1 MRGPH
6 DKPDSGKPAGGA
18 HPGANV
24 PGSVSGR
31 EAGDRDRPDQDP
43 AREEVSLLE
52 QLAEFSRSA
61 GEFSSA
67 MEYYEQLLVIAQKA
81 RESSDLL
88 SQIHYNMGTCRNQS
102 GEYAKALELLEAAER
117 HLPADADKLQLSRI
131 RNERAFAL
139 ISLGRYEDAEECV
152 RHVTDGILDP
162 SAAGELARAQKTY
175 GIIAMRRGEWDA
187 ASRSFEAALAG
198 FRLIGDRAGMA
209 QCLNNLGLMEKNVG
223 NFDRAVEHLSAAVK
237 HHEDLG
243 QTRDVGSSLFNLG
256 VAEFKSGNWESA
268 RDHFERALRLL
279 EGIGNRSH
287 VAKLCLNLGN
297 YYRLKRDWAEA
308 DAQYDRAEEILREY
322 GEPRELVLVDEFRG
336 DLHFAC
342 ESFDEARAFYR
353 GALEGGEA
361 LAPRGDLV
369 LESLRRL
376 ADLESHT
383 GHLAEARVHVQRGL
397 ELSNALEETYEKGVL
412 LRVRARIEA
421 AEGDVAT
428 ASETYAEALHLQG
441 ESRVPFDLAVT
452 RLEYATFCIENIV
465 DLDAAAH
472 HLEKARATFDRIGA
486 SYEAGHAYLMAA
498 KLEMV
503 CDHPTGD
510 ARHHLETAIDLLERV
525 GDGVDPEAVRE
536 VHRDIDRLLEES
548 ALSERNDLAALNEA
562 VARIQ
567 AAGEG
572 ESRVQEL
579 ERILEE
585 RMNADRVAL
594 FLRAEGAEREE
605 FRLQLAAGSAI
616 DPQEGEE
623 LLSLVHALRGDSTL
637 GAKPLVSTSPVRDP
651 RFADVDPARVENLGS
666 VVFMPLFAEEELLG
680 GLYVDLRSEVGY
692 FRQGQL
698 DFLVAFA
705 TAATVAVQE
714 MRLDAVR
721 QENRALRRRLARQH
735 GFSGILTQNRR
746 MLEILDLVERIRES
760 RTTVLIE
767 GETGTGKELFANA
780 VHSCSTRSDRPLVTV
795 NCAALSRDVLESE
808 LFGHVRGAFT
818 DAKADKLGLF
828 EKADGG
834 TIFLDE
840 IDKTPTAFQER
851 LLRVVDQGEV
861 KPVGA
866 NQTRT
871 IDVRI
876 LCASN
881 RPLIDLVKNGD
892 FLKDLYY
899 RLRVIRVNIP
909 PLRERKEDVPLLAE
923 HFLEEFNAA
932 SSKTVAGFSP
942 EAMNVLVAHGWP
954 GNVRDLRH
962 EVERAVAMAEDGAR
976 IEADALSSDLQGDAA
991 PPAAGLAPNQSLQ
1004 DYVESIERTL
1014 VMKALTKTEGN
1025 RSHAAKLLG
1034 ISRRGLLNKIARYG
1048 IGL

>member
-1 MRGPH
+1 
-6 DKPDSGKPAGGA
+6 
-18 HPGANV
+18 
-24 PGSVSGR
+24 
-31 EAGDRDRPDQDP
+31 
-43 AREEVSLLE
+43 VSLLE

-61 GEFSSA
+61 GEYGSA
-67 MEYYEQLLVIAQKA
+67 MEYYEQLLVIAQRA

-88 SQIHYNMGTCRNQS
+88 SQIHFNMGACRNQN
-102 GEYAKALELLEAAER
+102 GEYARALELLDLAER
-117 HLPADADKLQLSRI
+117 NLPEGADRLSVSRI

-139 ISLGRYEDAEECV
+139 ISLGRYEEAEECV

-162 SAAGELARAQKTY
+162 AAAGELARAQKTY
-175 GIIAMRRGEWDA
+175 GIIAMRRGEWES

-223 NFDRAVEHLSAAVK
+223 NFTRAVEHLTAAVK

-256 VAEFKSGNWESA
+256 VTQFKSGDWEAA
-268 RDHFERALRLL
+268 REHFERALRLL

-297 YYRLKRDWAEA
+297 YYRLTRDWAEA
-308 DAQYDRAEEILREY
+308 ESQYDRAEAILTEF
-322 GEPRELVLVDEFRG
+322 GEPRELVLVKEFRG

-342 ESFDEARAFYR
+342 EAYEEARRCFLD
-353 GALEGGEA
+353 ALEGGEA
-361 LAPRGDLV
+361 LAPKGDLV
-369 LESLRRL
+369 LEALRRL
-376 ADLESHT
+376 ADLESAT
-383 GHLAEARVHVQRGL
+383 GHQKEARTYAERGL
-397 ELSNALEETYEKGVL
+397 AMSDALEETYEKGAL
-412 LRVRARIEA
+412 LRIRARIEA

-428 ASETYAEALHLQG
+428 ASETYREALALQH
-441 ESRVPFDLAVT
+441 EARVPFDLAVT
-452 RLEYATFCIENIV
+452 RLEYASFCIENIV
-465 DLDAAAH
+465 DLDTAAI
-472 HLEKARATFDRIGA
+472 HLEKARTTFDRIGA
-486 SYEAGHAYLMAA
+486 AYEAGHAYLLAA

-503 CDHPTGD
+503 CDHPTGE

-525 GDGVDPEAVRE
+525 GADLDPEALRE

-562 VARIQ
+562 VARIH
-567 AAGEG
+567 AAPEAKDRVRVL
-572 ESRVQEL
+572 ESTL
-579 ERILEE
+579 ED

-594 FLRAEGAEREE
+594 FLANGEPGQEVS
-605 FRLQLAAGSAI
+605 LQLAKGSGVARGSATH
-616 DPQEGEE
+616 
-623 LLSLVHALRGDSTL
+623 LLTLIHALRDESDL
-637 GAKPLVSTSPVRDP
+637 GPKPLVSTSPVRDP
-651 RFADVDPARVENLGS
+651 RFSDVEPRLVEDLGS
-666 VVFMPLFAEEELLG
+666 VVFMPLFCEEELLG

-692 FRQGQL
+692 FRQEQL

-714 MRLDAVR
+714 MRLESVR
-721 QENRALRRRLARQH
+721 LENRELRRKLASRT
-735 GFSGILTQNRR
+735 GFSGMLTQSRR
-746 MLEILDLVERIRES
+746 LLEILDLVERLRES

-767 GETGTGKELFANA
+767 GETGTGKELLANA
-780 VHSCSTRSDRPLVTV
+780 VHARSTRSEHPLVTV

-808 LFGHVRGAFT
+808 LFGHMRGAFT

-840 IDKTPTAFQER
+840 IDKTPRAFQER
-851 LLRVVDQGEV
+851 LLRVVDQGEI
-861 KPVGA
+861 KPVGS
-866 NQTRT
+866 NQVRK

-881 RPLIDLVKNGD
+881 RPLIDLVQSGD

-899 RLRVIRVNIP
+899 RLRVIRINIP

-932 SSKTVAGFSP
+932 SSKTVAGFTP
-942 EAMNVLVAHGWP
+942 EAMNALVAHGWP

-962 EVERAVAMAEDGAR
+962 EIERAVAMAEDGAW
-976 IEADALSSDLQGDAA
+976 IDTDALSGDVQGESTA
-991 PPAAGLAPNQSLQ
+991 PAAALAPNQSLQ
-1004 DYVESIERTL
+1004 DYVEDIERSL
-1014 VMKALTKTEGN
+1014 VMKALTRTEGN

-1034 ISRRGLLNKIARYG
+1034 LSRRGLLNKIARYR
-1048 IGL
+1048 ISL